1 MRRSFLAVLLITSL
15 GVIATPAQS
24 EVVSAD
30 TKMTL
35 VKTITGDISPKSVRS
50 SGSGLVS
57 AHNMMYR
64 HSVTIYDA
72 NTFELVSTVP
82 DSVQLSKY
90 GYSKYSSI
98 YKGSPVEGAYSP
110 DGKYLYVT
118 NYAMYGKGFNRE
130 GHDICSPA
138 SGYDTSFLYRVN
150 LAKYEIDNVYPVGSV
165 PKVVEVTP
173 DNKFVLVSN
182 WCSYDLTVIS
192 IASQKVVKTIKI
204 GRYPRGIAVS
214 NDSKFAYVAEMGG
227 NQIHVIDLEDFS
239 KTYIPIGSNP
249 RAIVLS
255 PDNKFVLVSNWC
267 SYDLKV
273 ISVDSQKVVKTVK
286 IGRYPRGI
294 AVSNDS
300 KFAYVAEMGGN
311 QIHVINLED
320 FSKTYIPIG
329 SNPRAIVLSPD
340 NSMMYVTMNLSGK
353 VASWDL
359 INNKA
364 GKSVKTGK
372 AARSLAIS
380 SDGTALFVVNF
391 VSDTISKV
399 RTSDMKVFQSIKA
412 CNEPIGITYDSPTSR
427 TWVACYGGAIKIF
440 DNK

>member
-1 MRRSFLAVLLITSL
+1 MRRTFFAVLLIASL
-15 GVIATPAQS
+15 CVIATPAQS

-30 TKMTL
+30 TKMVL
-35 VKTITGDISPKSVRS
+35 VKTITGAISPKSVRS
-50 SGSGLVS
+50 SGNGLVS
-57 AHNMMYR
+57 AHNMMYN

-72 NTFELVSTVP
+72 NTFELIKTVP
-82 DSVQLSKY
+82 DSVQLSKF

-98 YKGSPVEGAYSP
+98 YKGAPVEGAYSP

-118 NYAMYGKGFNRE
+118 NYAMYGKGYNHE
-130 GHDICSPA
+130 GHDTCSPA
-138 SGYDTSFLYRVN
+138 SGYDSSFLYRIN
-150 LAKYEIDNVYPVGSV
+150 LANYEIDNIYPVGSV

-173 DNKFVLVSN
+173 DNKYVLVSN
-182 WCSYDLTVIS
+182 WCSYDLKVIS
-192 IASQKVVKTIKI
+192 VALQKVIKTIKI

-214 NDSKFAYVAEMGG
+214 NDSKRAYVAEMGG
-227 NQIHVIDLEDFS
+227 NQIHVL
-239 KTYIPIGSNP
+239 
-249 RAIVLS
+249 
-255 PDNKFVLVSNWC
+255 
-267 SYDLKV
+267 
-273 ISVDSQKVVKTVK
+273 
-286 IGRYPRGI
+286 
-294 AVSNDS
+294 
-300 KFAYVAEMGGN
+300 
-311 QIHVINLED
+311 NLED
-320 FSKTYIPIG
+320 FSVSHIPIG

-359 INNKA
+359 VNNKA
-364 GKSVKTGK
+364 GESVKTGN

-380 SDGTALFVVNF
+380 SDGSSLFVVNF

-399 RTSDMKVFQSIKA
+399 RTSDMKVIQNIKV

>member
-15 GVIATPAQS
+15 CVIATPAQS

-72 NTFELVSTVP
+72 NTFELLKTVP
-82 DSVQLSKY
+82 DSVQLSQY

-227 NQIHVIDLEDFS
+227 S
-239 KTYIPIGSNP
+239 
-249 RAIVLS
+249 R
-255 PDNKFVLVSNWC
+255 
-267 SYDLKV
+267 
-273 ISVDSQKVVKTVK
+273 
-286 IGRYPRGI
+286 
-294 AVSNDS
+294 
-300 KFAYVAEMGGN
+300 
-311 QIHVINLED
+311 IHVINLED
-320 FSKTYIPIG
+320 FSITYIPIG

-359 INNKA
+359 LNNKA

-391 VSDTISKV
+391 ISNTISKV

-427 TWVACYGGAIKIF
+427 TWVACYGGAIKIY

>member
-30 TKMTL
+30 TKMSL
-35 VKTITGDISPKSVRS
+35 IKTITGNISPKSVRS

-98 YKGSPVEGAYSP
+98 YKGAPVEGAYSP

-227 NQIHVIDLEDFS
+227 NQIHVI
-239 KTYIPIGSNP
+239 
-249 RAIVLS
+249 
-255 PDNKFVLVSNWC
+255 
-267 SYDLKV
+267 
-273 ISVDSQKVVKTVK
+273 
-286 IGRYPRGI
+286 
-294 AVSNDS
+294 
-300 KFAYVAEMGGN
+300 
-311 QIHVINLED
+311 NLED

-391 VSDTISKV
+391 VSNTISKV

-427 TWVACYGGAIKIF
+427 TWVACYGGAIKIY

>member
-1 MRRSFLAVLLITSL
+1 MRRSYLAVLLIISL
-15 GVIATPAQS
+15 CVIATPAQS

-30 TKMTL
+30 TKMSL
-35 VKTITGDISPKSVRS
+35 VKTITGNISPKSVRS

-150 LAKYEIDNVYPVGSV
+150 LANYEIDNVYPVGSV

-182 WCSYDLTVIS
+182 WCSYDLKVIS
-192 IASQKVVKTIKI
+192 IASQKVIKTIKI

-227 NQIHVIDLEDFS
+227 S
-239 KTYIPIGSNP
+239 
-249 RAIVLS
+249 R
-255 PDNKFVLVSNWC
+255 
-267 SYDLKV
+267 
-273 ISVDSQKVVKTVK
+273 
-286 IGRYPRGI
+286 
-294 AVSNDS
+294 
-300 KFAYVAEMGGN
+300 
-311 QIHVINLED
+311 IHVINLED
-320 FSKTYIPIG
+320 FSITHIPIG

-391 VSDTISKV
+391 VSNTISKV
-399 RTSDMKVFQSIKA
+399 RTSEMKVFQSIK
-412 CNEPIGITYDSPTSR
+412 DRKS
-427 TWVACYGGAIKIF
+427 VV
-440 DNK
+440 

>member
-30 TKMTL
+30 TKMSL
-35 VKTITGDISPKSVRS
+35 VKTITGNISPKSVRS

-227 NQIHVIDLEDFS
+227 NQIHVI
-239 KTYIPIGSNP
+239 
-249 RAIVLS
+249 
-255 PDNKFVLVSNWC
+255 
-267 SYDLKV
+267 
-273 ISVDSQKVVKTVK
+273 
-286 IGRYPRGI
+286 
-294 AVSNDS
+294 
-300 KFAYVAEMGGN
+300 
-311 QIHVINLED
+311 NLED

-391 VSDTISKV
+391 VSNTISKV

-427 TWVACYGGAIKIF
+427 TWVACYGGAIKIY